1 MAFNQLKAQR
11 TLVNKSQV
19 ESSQVYLYMNFSKV
33 LHHMSENKGEEN
45 ATLRDQSGTHLR

>member
-11 TLVNKSQV
+11 ILVNKSQV
-19 ESSQVYLYMNFSKV
+19 ESSHTWIFLV

-45 ATLRDQSGTHLR
+45 AALRDKSGTHLC